1 MNKKSY
7 QMQCA
12 VADVISII
20 GGIFV
25 GKKVKDATD
34 STVAG
39 VAAGV
44 TTTAAVGT
52 VLNGA
57 IARKNGVKPF
67 TNLDD
72 EPEVSEENQDTNA
85 CPICDDTA
93 MPIEVSEPAEATEKP
108 KQDEAAEG

>member
-7 QMQCA
+7 QTQCA
-12 VADVISII
+12 LADVIAIV

-67 TNLDD
+67 TDLDD
-72 EPEVSEENQDTNA
+72 VSEVSKEDQDTNA

-93 MPIEVSEPAEATEKP
+93 MPIEVTEPAEAIEKSE
-108 KQDEAAEG
+108 QDEAAEG

>member
-25 GKKVKDATD
+25 GKKVKDVTD

-57 IARKNGVKPF
+57 IAHKNGVKPF

-72 EPEVSEENQDTNA
+72 EPEVSEENRGTNTR
-85 CPICDDTA
+85 PICDDTA
-93 MPIEVSEPAEATEKP
+93 MPTEVSEPAEKP
-108 KQDEAAEG
+108 EQGEVAEA